1 LAEELATE
9 ERYDPDDSLGLAKGS
24 TARALALLRAA
35 FGAITDGILVIDEDD
50 GRPVLTNERLREMWS
65 IPPAL
70 FESGREGDLPRF
82 LSTQCV
88 DPRRFLARFNEVQ
101 TSGAPE
107 SSDRIELV
115 DGRVLEASSRL
126 QIAAQGAV
134 VRVWSYRN
142 VTARKRFEEALNRQ
156 LEGLR
161 TTLASIGD
169 GVLITDTEARVTFSN
184 AAAESLTG
192 WTQAET
198 VGQPLAQRFQVLDW
212 WTGEPAGD
220 LAALAAQDVGAPRQT
235 LQLLLIA
242 RDRSER
248 PIEATLSAVRD
259 EAGMNLGSILVF
271 RDVSERAAS
280 EEAKH
285 RLAAIVESS
294 HDAVISKNRNG
305 IIQSWNDEAER
316 LFGYSSAEAV
326 GQPITLI
333 IPPDRLDEER
343 EIMERLWRGERVE
356 HFETVRVTKDG
367 RRIDLSLTISP
378 VHDSRGRIIGAS
390 KVARDIGDRKRAEAA
405 LREADVRKDAFLAL
419 LAHELRNP
427 LAPILNGMHILRLA
441 GEDTK
446 AVEQASG
453 MMERQLGHL
462 VRIVDDLL
470 DVSRISQ
477 DKLELRRSRVL
488 LEDVISSAV
497 ETARPALE
505 AAGHELILAC
515 PTQPLHIE
523 ADLTRLAQVLS
534 NLLNNS
540 AKYTPRGGKVWLTA
554 EARRSELVLSV
565 RDNGIGIPRDAL
577 PRIFDMFSQVGRRI
591 DRTTGGLGI
600 GLALVK
606 GLVEMHGGSVKAE
619 SDGPGQGSTFTLRL
633 PVLVKAEAEDL
644 PVLTETEP
652 SPGHAKRR
660 ILVVDDNRDSAH
672 SLSILL
678 KVLGNDV
685 QTAYDGVEAV
695 EAAAR
700 FKPQVVLMDIGMPR
714 ANGYEA
720 TERIRAQ
727 PWGRDMIILAVTG
740 WGQPGDKARSLAA
753 GCDAHMVKP
762 IQVSD
767 LERLLLELPPRGRLE
782 AR

>member
-1 LAEELATE
+1 LADESAIH
-9 ERYDPDDSLGLAKGS
+9 ERCDPDDSLGLAKDS
-24 TARALALLRAA
+24 APRALALLRAA
-35 FGAITDGILVIDEDD
+35 LNAATDGLLVIDAE
-50 GRPVLTNERLREMWS
+50 GRTVLSNERFREMWS

-70 FESGREGDLPRF
+70 LEAGKEADLPRF
-82 LSTQCV
+82 LSAQCV
-88 DPRRFLARFNEVQ
+88 EPKRFLARFREIQ
-101 TSGAPE
+101 ASTAPE
-107 SSDRIELV
+107 SSDRVELV
-115 DGRVLEASSRL
+115 DGRVLEQGSRL
-126 QIAAQGAV
+126 RSTEEGEA

-142 VTARKRFEEALNRQ
+142 VTARKRFEEALQRQ
-156 LEGLR
+156 SEWLR

-169 GVLITDTEARVTFSN
+169 GLLITDAEGRLTFFN

-192 WTQAET
+192 WSQAEAL
-198 VGQPLAQRFQVLDW
+198 GQPLEQRFATLDW
-212 WTGEPAGD
+212 WTGEPVSY
-220 LAALAAQDVGAPRQT
+220 LTALAAEDQGSTTQS

-242 RDRSER
+242 RDGSER
-248 PIEATLSAVRD
+248 PIDATPSAVRD
-259 EAGMNLGSILVF
+259 AAGASLGAIIVF
-271 RDVSERAAS
+271 RDVSERASS
-280 EEAKH
+280 EETKR

-294 HDAVISKNRNG
+294 QDAVISKNRDG
-305 IIQSWNDEAER
+305 VILSWNDEAER
-316 LFGYSSAEAV
+316 LFGYSSQEAV
-326 GQPITLI
+326 GRPITLI

-378 VHDSRGRIIGAS
+378 VRDSRGRIVGAS

-441 GEDTK
+441 GDDTK
-446 AVEQASG
+446 AVAQASG
-453 MMERQLGHL
+453 MMERQLGLL

-505 AAGHELILAC
+505 AAGHELILSC
-515 PTQPLHIE
+515 PSQPLHID

-540 AKYTPRGGKVWLTA
+540 AKYTPPGGKVWLTA
-554 EARRSELVLSV
+554 EARRSDLVISV
-565 RDNGIGIPRDAL
+565 RDNGIGIPKESL

-606 GLVEMHGGSVKAE
+606 GLVEMHGGTVRAE
-619 SDGPGQGSTFTLRL
+619 SEGSGQGSTFTLRL
-633 PVLVKAEAEDL
+633 PVLVRTEDEGL
-644 PVLTETEP
+644 PELPESEVAG
-652 SPGHAKRR
+652 GHARRR

-727 PWGRDMIILAVTG
+727 PWGRDMVILAVTG

-767 LERLLLELPPRGRLE
+767 LERVLLELPPRGSSSKS
-782 AR
+782 